1 MLLIAQFLIV
11 DLFDMNLYLIFVNE
25 SMSLIWLI
33 LTRRDMKVSV
43 ELLIVDKH
51 KAISIIN
58 A

>member
-11 DLFDMNLYLIFVNE
+11 YLFDMNLYLIFVNE

-43 ELLIVDKH
+43 ELLIADKH